1 MGWPSG
7 AASPSSC
14 VTGFGY
20 TYRLPLVAPATNA
33 DLTGSDA
40 FRNAT
45 VPVSIV
51 PSRLTL
57 AVKSPWSTEP
67 AGRSL
72 ASTRSSTVPGVSGPH
87 DEAPFT
93 CRGVTLLASTVPAA
107 RRSVTRARTGER
119 DGDIGCSL
127 GKMSDEHRQPWP
139 KRRSNPAAIRCS
151 EVARDGGVRYR

>member
-7 AASPSSC
+7 AASPSSW
-14 VTGFGY
+14 VTGLGY

-57 AVKSPWSTEP
+57 ALKSPSPTEAP
-67 AGRSL
+67 GRSV
-72 ASTRSSTVPGVSGPH
+72 ASTRSSTVPGVRGPH
-87 DEAPFT
+87 EVEPST
-93 CRGVTLLASTVPAA
+93 SRGVTLLASTVPAA
-107 RRSVTRARTGER
+107 TRSVTRARTGER
-119 DGDIGCSL
+119 D
-127 GKMSDEHRQPWP
+127 R
-139 KRRSNPAAIRCS
+139 
-151 EVARDGGVRYR
+151 